1 MRRENRDI
9 NLVEQTNIPT
19 FSKQNNIGTSLR
31 AFESFFEYASVVI
44 IAG

>member
-31 AFESFFEYASVVI
+31 PFESFFEYASVVI
-44 IAG
+44 IVG